1 MGRKII
7 KEALFLPAAFR
18 EDLIEEIKTRV
29 DIIDLISE
37 YVPLKRRGQNYVGLC
52 PFHAEKTPSFTVSPS
67 KQLFYCFGCGVG
79 GDAFTF
85 LMKREGL
92 NFSEALTRLAER
104 VGINLE
110 EGEGAGIFKLRRE
123 KERLYQIGAL
133 AARFYHLILL
143 RHPTAAKAR
152 EYLRYRRVSPE
163 AIRKFELGY
172 APDSPRALVDY
183 LKRHGF
189 NPREIALAGLAASRP
204 PEGSFDRFRR
214 RLMFPVKDASGRV
227 IGFGGRSLDNSEP
240 KYLNTPETPLFR
252 KGHHLY
258 GLHLAATG
266 IKRQGRAVVVE
277 GYLDAISAWQHGVD
291 NVVATLGTALTVE
304 QAREL
309 KRYTEEVIIAYDADA
324 AGRAAALR
332 GLGVL
337 AEMGLRVRVLPLPE
351 GKDPDEFLQR
361 QGGQAF
367 QKLIEEAPSWLVYII
382 EQTAQSHNLADPSDC
397 VKAIQKVIPYL
408 AKVEDAVELDNYV
421 RLLSRRTGQLEN
433 AIYEELHKF
442 RARQRG
448 KPRRLIP
455 EDNIQG
461 GRGMA
466 ATTFQGPEIYLLC
479 AYLASEEWA
488 EQIEASLGPAF
499 WSLPQAGIIA
509 ATAKELREEYPG
521 LEGEDFQDR
530 LSKRLPP
537 DALPLLARV
546 ALKEGEEPLKPKAL
560 EQAIKSI
567 QLKKWEDEIQA
578 CRRSLSLAEAAGRE
592 DEVKRLQARIL
603 DLARN
608 IKNLK
613 TGRGEI

>member
-1 MGRKII
+1 M
-7 KEALFLPAAFR
+7 LAAFR
-18 EDLIEEIKTRV
+18 ENLIEEIKTRV

-52 PFHAEKTPSFTVSPS
+52 PFHTEKTPSFTVSPS

-143 RHPTAAKAR
+143 RHPTAAQAR
-152 EYLRYRRVSPE
+152 EYLQRRRVSLE
-163 AIRKFELGY
+163 AVRKFELGY

-189 NPREIALAGLAASRP
+189 HPREIALAGLAASRA

-214 RLMFPVKDASGRV
+214 RLMFPVKDPAGKV
-227 IGFGGRSLDNSEP
+227 IGFGGRALDNSEP

-258 GLHLAATG
+258 GLHLAVAG
-266 IKRQGRAVVVE
+266 IRRRGKAVVVE

-291 NVVATLGTALTVE
+291 NVVATLGTALTIE
-304 QAREL
+304 QARAL

-332 GLGVL
+332 VLGVL
-337 AEMGLRVRVLPLPE
+337 ADMGLRVRVLLLPE

-367 QKLIEEAPSWLVYII
+367 QKLVEEAPPWLVYII
-382 EQTAQSHNLADPSDC
+382 EQVAQSYNLADPSEC
-397 VKAIQKVIPYL
+397 VKAIQKIIPYL
-408 AKVEDAVELDNYV
+408 AKIEDAVERDNYV
-421 RLLSRRTGQLEN
+421 RILSRRTGQLET

-442 RARQRG
+442 RARQMGR
-448 KPRRLIP
+448 PRRLIL
-455 EDNIQG
+455 DGDIRDSQG
-461 GRGMA
+461 TA
-466 ATTFQGPEIYLLC
+466 VTTFQGPEVYLLC

-488 EQIEASLGPAF
+488 DRIEASLGPAF

-509 ATAKELREEYPG
+509 SAAKELREEYPG
-521 LEGEDFQDR
+521 LEGEDFQDK
-530 LSKRLPP
+530 LSKKLPP

-546 ALKEGEEPLKPKAL
+546 ALKEGQEPLEPKAL

-567 QLKKWEDEIQA
+567 QLKKWEDEMQA

-592 DEVKRLQARIL
+592 DEVKALQTRIL

-613 TGRGEI
+613 AGRGET

>member
-1 MGRKII
+1 
-7 KEALFLPAAFR
+7 LPAALR
-18 EDLIEEIKTRV
+18 EDLIEEIKTRI
-29 DIIDLISE
+29 DIVDLISE

-52 PFHAEKTPSFTVSPS
+52 PFHTEKTPSFTVSPS

-92 NFSEALTRLAER
+92 SFNEALTRLAGR
-104 VGINLE
+104 AGINLDE
-110 EGEGAGIFKLRRE
+110 REGAGTLKLRRE

-143 RHPTAAKAR
+143 RHPSAAKAR
-152 EYLRYRRVSPE
+152 EYLRYRGVTPE
-163 AIRKFELGY
+163 AVKEFELGY
-172 APDSPRALVDY
+172 APDSSRALVDY

-189 NPREIALAGLAASRP
+189 HPREIALAGLASSRG

-258 GLHLAATG
+258 GLHLAASG
-266 IKRQGRAVVVE
+266 IRRQGRAVVVE
-277 GYLDAISAWQHGVD
+277 GYLDTISAWQHGID
-291 NVVATLGTALTVE
+291 NVVATLGTSLTLE

-309 KRYTEEVIIAYDADA
+309 KRYTDEVVIAYDADA
-324 AGRAAALR
+324 AGKAAALR
-332 GLGVL
+332 VLGTL

-351 GKDPDEFLQR
+351 GKDPDEFLQNH
-361 QGGQAF
+361 GGPAF

-382 EQTAQSHNLADPSDC
+382 EDTIRFHNLADPSEC

-421 RLLSRRTGQLEN
+421 RILSRRTGQLEN
-433 AIYEELHKF
+433 AIYEEIRKF
-442 RARQRG
+442 RNRQRE
-448 KPRRLIP
+448 KLKRLIP
-455 EDNIQG
+455 KDDIQNS
-461 GRGMA
+461 RYTVD
-466 ATTFQGPEIYLLC
+466 TTFQGPEIYLLY
-479 AYLASEEWA
+479 AYLADERCA
-488 EQIEASLGPAF
+488 EQIEDSLGTDF

-509 ATAKELREEYPG
+509 TAAKELREEYPG
-521 LEGEDFQDR
+521 LEGEDFQDK

-537 DALPLLARV
+537 EALPLLARV
-546 ALKEGEEPLKPKAL
+546 ALKEGQEPLESKAL
-560 EQAIKSI
+560 EKAIKSI

-578 CRRSLSLAEAAGRE
+578 CRRSLSLAETAGRE
-592 DEVKRLQARIL
+592 DEVRKLQARIL
-603 DLARN
+603 ELARN

-613 TGRGEI
+613 AGRGEI